1 MITNVKY
8 SKSINVKTELKGAY
22 IKRNTIIR
30 ANSKL
35 LPGITIGEYALVG
48 AGAVVTKGVS

>member
-1 MITNVKY
+1 VITNVKY